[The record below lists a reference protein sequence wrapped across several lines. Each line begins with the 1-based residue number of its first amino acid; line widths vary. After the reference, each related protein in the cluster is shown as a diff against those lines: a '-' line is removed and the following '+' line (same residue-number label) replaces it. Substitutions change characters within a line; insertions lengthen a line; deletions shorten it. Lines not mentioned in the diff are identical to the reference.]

1 MHHIASGFATLKLTR
16 SGVPGDLSLR
26 LGGAND
32 RLIRAAAHMI
42 AGFLHIS
49 LDSARSER
57 FAAQVAFSDD
67 FRTVRLWPEDGADLP
82 LLSDAIDRAV
92 ESFGIMAE
100 AAALAASL
108 TYCQVCE
115 QV

>member
-42 AGFLHIS
+42 AGFL
-49 LDSARSER
+49 AY
-57 FAAQVAFSDD
+57 
-67 FRTVRLWPEDGADLP
+67 
-82 LLSDAIDRAV
+82 
-92 ESFGIMAE
+92 
-100 AAALAASL
+100 LAGL
-108 TYCQVCE
+108 GT
-115 QV
+115 